1 MKKQNQLLI
10 VVSQIIITFTL
21 FVFFFISVINSF
33 RFFSNSNKINLKV
46 LSLLIQ
52 LVIFSY
58 ISIQIYKMNEPRRHV
73 FSSAFL
79 LALLNLSIN
88 YLIIFPTFFSNI
100 HIIFL
105 NPTIFGKIHNFT
117 LLNTLL
123 LLILSGINQNR
134 TNIKNV
140 NFEIYFSF
148 LISLFVSYSIPI
160 NSPTIFNNYIIY
172 KQKPLFIYIYIL
184 FIILGILSYIPSFI
198 QDKSKHN
205 KLKTISFVLFV
216 LAIGILKCSLN
227 VNIFITAISLFIL
240 AFSSV
245 FLIFNLKS
253 YSI

>member
-1 MKKQNQLLI
+1 MKKQNQLII
-10 VVSQIIITFTL
+10 VISQIIITFAL
-21 FVFFFISVINSF
+21 FIFFLISVINSF
-33 RFFSNSNKINLKV
+33 RFFSASNRINLKS
-46 LSLLIQ
+46 LSILIQ
-52 LVIFSY
+52 LIFFSY
-58 ISIQIYKMNEPRRHV
+58 ISIQIYQMNEPRRQV

-79 LALLNLSIN
+79 LALLNLSLN
-88 YLIIFPTFFSNI
+88 YLIIFPTFFSSFNI
-100 HIIFL
+100 MLIS
-105 NPTIFGKIHNFT
+105 PTILGKIHNFT

-134 TNIKNV
+134 NNIKNI
-140 NFEIYFSF
+140 NYEIFISI
-148 LISLFVSYSIPI
+148 LTSLFVTYSIPI
-160 NSPTIFNNYIIY
+160 NSPTVFDSYLFF
-172 KQKPLFIYIYIL
+172 KQKPLYIYIYII

-216 LAIGILKCSLN
+216 ISIGILNCSLN
-227 VNIFITAISLFIL
+227 INIIIIIISLLIL